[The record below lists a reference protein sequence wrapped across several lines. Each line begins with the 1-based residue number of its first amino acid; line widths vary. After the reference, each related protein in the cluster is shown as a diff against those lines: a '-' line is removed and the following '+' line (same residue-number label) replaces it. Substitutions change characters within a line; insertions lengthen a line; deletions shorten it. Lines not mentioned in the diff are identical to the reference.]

1 MSKWICKRCGTICQ
15 DFMDTI
21 YKPWENG
28 MPISSKVEERINKV
42 IDERLEIENRGEMPP
57 LKCQCGEKRIW

>member
-15 DFMDTI
+15 DFMDTLDL
-21 YKPWENG
+21 
-28 MPISSKVEERINKV
+28 MSTSPIVKQRVDKLLNERI
-42 IDERLEIENRGEMPP
+42 EIESRGEMPP